1 MERVVTQRVAVRC
14 IAWLGLLQ
22 PLGPIR
28 IVRRDPVGQGKISR
42 PFSLSKIE
50 IEIINHSL
58 ADVRWLANQN
68 PRKSA
73 IPKTGQQISKDTG
86 VQSGASSI
94 CDKADPKELN
104 ERGIIICIRAPH
116 GLAIINSNRRG
127 LIDDDRN
134 DASPVR
140 QWVGCG
146 DAH

>member
-1 MERVVTQRVAVRC
+1 MRRSAVRS
-14 IAWLGLLQ
+14 IAWLGFFP
-22 PLGPIR
+22 PLGPIG
-28 IVRRDPVGQGKISR
+28 IVRRDPVGQRKISR

-58 ADVRWLANQN
+58 ADVRSLANQN

-73 IPKTGQQISKDTG
+73 ISKTGQQISKHAS
-86 VQSGASSI
+86 VQSAACSI

-104 ERGIIICIRAPH
+104 ERGIIICIRAAH

-127 LIDDDRN
+127 LIDDDQN